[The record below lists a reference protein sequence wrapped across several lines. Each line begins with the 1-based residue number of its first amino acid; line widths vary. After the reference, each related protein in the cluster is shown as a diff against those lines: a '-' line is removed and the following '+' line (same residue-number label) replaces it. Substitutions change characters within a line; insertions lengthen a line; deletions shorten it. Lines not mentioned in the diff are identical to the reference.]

1 MNLDLKGKHALVC
14 GASKGIGKA
23 SAMALAAMGC
33 EVTLLSRSPEKLVEA
48 ISHLPRPAGQDH
60 RMIVADT
67 ADTAQLHDRVK
78 LHIAHFP
85 VQILVNNTGG
95 PPAGA
100 LLQAGSDDFL
110 QAYAQHLLANHTL
123 AQLLVPGMKKAGYG
137 RILNIISTSVKMP
150 LKGLGVS
157 NTTRGAV
164 ASWAKTLAL
173 ELAPFGITVNNVL
186 PGATATDRLHEII
199 GSKATKLQQSKE
211 AVADEMI
218 HEIPM
223 ARFGLPEEI
232 AAVVAFLASPSAS
245 YVTGVSIPVDG
256 GRTNCL

>member
-1 MNLDLKGKHALVC
+1 MNTDLKGKHALVC
-14 GASKGIGKA
+14 GGSKGIGRA
-23 SAMALAAMGC
+23 SAMALAEAGC
-33 EVTLLSRSPEKLVEA
+33 HVTLLSRSPEKLVEA
-48 ISHLPRPAGQDH
+48 LGQLPRPAGQEH
-60 RMIVADT
+60 RMLVADT
-67 ADTAQLHDRVK
+67 SDIAILHEKVK
-78 LHIAHFP
+78 AHVASFP
-85 VQILVNNTGG
+85 VHILINNTGG

-100 LLQAGSDDFL
+100 LLQAAPEDFVH
-110 QAYAQHLLANHTL
+110 AYTQHLLANHTVT
-123 AQLLVPGMKKAGYG
+123 QLVVAGMKKSGYG
-137 RILNIISTSVKMP
+137 RIVNIISTSVKMP

-164 ASWAKTLAL
+164 ASWAKTLSV

-199 GSKATKLQQSKE
+199 SGKAHKMQQ
-211 AVADEMI
+211 ARDVVMQEMMD
-218 HEIPM
+218 EIPM

-232 AAVVAFLASPSAS
+232 AAVVAFLASPAAS